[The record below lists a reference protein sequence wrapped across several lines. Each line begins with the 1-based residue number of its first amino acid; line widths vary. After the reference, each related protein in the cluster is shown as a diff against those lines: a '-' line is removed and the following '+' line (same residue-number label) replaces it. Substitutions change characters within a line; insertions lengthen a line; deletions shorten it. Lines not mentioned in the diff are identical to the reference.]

1 MEIQA
6 SLEALC
12 TCSGPSGREGDVS
25 VQAMELL
32 RPWMDEAYLDRFGNV
47 IGVRR
52 CGKPNAKRVVL
63 DAHLDEVG
71 LVITG
76 AEEGFLRFRSVG
88 GVDPRMLPNREVTI
102 LTRPAKFGLIAVLP
116 PHVQKAGDA
125 DKSLPLSDLRINAG
139 LTQEEAEKL
148 VGTFVVPRASFRTHL
163 NDTVSSKALDDRAG
177 FAALLRAAELLKDT
191 PLDVDLYIM
200 GSSREETNGGGALT
214 GAFALKPHCFV
225 AVDVTHA
232 RTPDGPK
239 EETFPAG
246 KGTVI
251 GIGPNI
257 TRWMSDRFLA
267 KAKERDIPW
276 APEVM
281 TGHSGTNAW
290 GVQTAREGIATA
302 VLSIPLKYMHSP
314 VETLNTADLET
325 TAELLAAFVK
335 DLEKEGAVF
344 LLIDTLKELCALP
357 GVSSHEDQV
366 RDYIR
371 TQAAPYADS
380 IRVDTMGNL
389 IIEKKAVSQEQ
400 KS

>member
-12 TCSGPSGREGDVS
+12 TCSGPSGKEGDVS
-25 VQAMELL
+25 AQAMDLL

-125 DKSLPLSDLRINAG
+125 DKSLPLSDLRIDAG

-191 PLDVDLYIM
+191 PLGVDLYIM

-214 GAFALKPHCFV
+214 GSFALKPHCFV

-267 KAKERDIPW
+267 KTKERDIPW

-335 DLEKEGAVF
+335 DLEKEGGRF
-344 LLIDTLKELCALP
+344 L
-357 GVSSHEDQV
+357 
-366 RDYIR
+366 
-371 TQAAPYADS
+371 AD
-380 IRVDTMGNL
+380 
-389 IIEKKAVSQEQ
+389 
-400 KS
+400 